1 MKGINK
7 NILRVDLTAGKMK
20 VETISDDLYRRYLG
34 GRGMIAPMLLTEMP
48 PGIDPFGPKN
58 KLIFA
63 LGTLTGHPFVGSGRN
78 SVGCKSPLSGGFGE
92 SEAGGFWG
100 SELKRAGFEAV
111 VIEGISQKPVYLWIK
126 DGKAEIRDA
135 DHIWGLE
142 TAATDRITRTELG
155 DHRIRTAVIGPSGEN
170 LVRYACISN
179 DITHVAGRIGM
190 GAVMGSKRL
199 KAIAVRGS
207 HLPEAADPEKLRTL
221 NRWMFQN
228 YKEKS
233 KHWRYGTG

>member
-135 DHIWGLE
+135 DHIWG
-142 TAATDRITRTELG
+142 
-155 DHRIRTAVIGPSGEN
+155 
-170 LVRYACISN
+170 
-179 DITHVAGRIGM
+179 
-190 GAVMGSKRL
+190 
-199 KAIAVRGS
+199 
-207 HLPEAADPEKLRTL
+207 
-221 NRWMFQN
+221 
-228 YKEKS
+228 
-233 KHWRYGTG
+233 